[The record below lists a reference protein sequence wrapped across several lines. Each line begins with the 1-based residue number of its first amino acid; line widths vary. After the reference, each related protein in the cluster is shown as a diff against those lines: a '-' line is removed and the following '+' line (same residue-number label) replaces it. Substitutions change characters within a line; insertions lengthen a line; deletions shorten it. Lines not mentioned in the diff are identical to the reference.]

1 MTGYVRVAAQVTPPA
16 DAAGAPAVRRRPG
29 YEHLDLNDWRQVP
42 VRRSVTTGAGRLI
55 RRTWYV
61 PVGDRLAARQ
71 ARKARRKG
79 GMA

>member
-1 MTGYVRVAAQVTPPA
+1 MLGYIAVEVTPPA
-16 DAAGAPAVRRRPG
+16 DAAGVLAIRRRPG

-61 PVGDRLAARQ
+61 PVGDQLAERQ
-71 ARKARRKG
+71 ARRARREG
-79 GMA
+79 DGD